1 MASVP
6 KLKNAITDMDRK
18 YKTLFIDV
26 NNSNECVTYNMECV
40 LKLIQDVI
48 NDIKNID
55 LICQERNRY

>member
-26 NNSNECVTYNMECV
+26 NNSNECITYNKECV

>member
-6 KLKNAITDMDRK
+6 KLKNAICDMDRK

-26 NNSNECVTYNMECV
+26 NNSNECVTYNKEYV

>member
-1 MASVP
+1 MASIP

-18 YKTLFIDV
+18 YKTLFIEICND
-26 NNSNECVTYNMECV
+26 NNIIYDKEHFK
-40 LKLIQDVI
+40 KLIQDVI